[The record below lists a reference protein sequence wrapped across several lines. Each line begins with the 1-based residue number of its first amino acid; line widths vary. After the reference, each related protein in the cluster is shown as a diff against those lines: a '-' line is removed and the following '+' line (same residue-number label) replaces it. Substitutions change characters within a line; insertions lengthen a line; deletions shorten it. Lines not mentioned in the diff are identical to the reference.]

1 MSSQTGSKIAPI
13 DTVDDKFNKLT
24 TKDDPEKHY
33 ELLQMIGS
41 GSYGEVAK
49 ARRKADGVI
58 AAVKLV
64 KLEPGE
70 ELDEVLNEVNFLRDC
85 QHPNIVAYFGCFMK
99 KGAVKGQ
106 KIVWICM
113 EFCGGG
119 SVESAYKSTKV
130 PLLETEIMVIIRE
143 SLLGLAFLHDCQ
155 KLHRDIKCGNILL
168 TEDGQVKLADFGV
181 STQLTRTLAKRNTF
195 IGTPYWMAPEV
206 ITSEQQGTYYDH
218 KADIWSLAIT
228 AIEMA
233 ECAPPMFD
241 MHPMRVLFMIPK
253 MEVPTLKPGKW
264 SNEFK
269 DYLKVSLQKDPDAR
283 PEARQL
289 LQHPFVRVQQGA
301 KDIIKQLVEKARQ
314 AKKEKAQ
321 AKKEEEVPSSEGAS
335 EDEDQTGEKEKGN
348 PTPILQPTS
357 PPQPEVQQVQQ
368 QVQNMKIVDPN
379 MANRK
384 VVFKAKRLC
393 RLAKKV
399 NCATFI
405 GQHLLIGTDDGL
417 FGFSSVD
424 SKLIALSNRRY
435 VQMHVIPHIELM
447 ISRSGKQEMVATHEL
462 TDIADFDLKT
472 GKQFE
477 TVYKMKKIRESK
489 GCETYHLDVIEDA
502 VYLCIQLPKS
512 IYVLKWAPQPFFKF
526 MKVKELNFTGTI
538 DSIDVMHLSQ
548 DTNVVIGSSG
558 SFILYDANGASNRV
572 YEDTS
577 LGRCLKSFTFNS
589 QLFLCYE
596 SCCLVMQDGIV
607 VKKIQFRHSAS
618 HIGKKN
624 LFSLHAN

>member
-1 MSSQTGSKIAPI
+1 MDSE
-13 DTVDDKFNKLT
+13 DRFNKQLT

-49 ARRKADGVI
+49 ARRKIDGMIV
-58 AAVKLV
+58 AVKLV

-70 ELDEVLNEVNFLRDC
+70 DLDEVLNEVNFLRDC
-85 QHPNIVAYFGCFMK
+85 QHPNIVGYFGCYMK

-119 SVESAYKSTKV
+119 SVESAYKSTKI
-130 PLLETEIMVIIRE
+130 PLLEPEIQVIIRE

-206 ITSEQQGTYYDH
+206 ITSEQQGTFYDH
-218 KADIWSLAIT
+218 KSDIWSLAIT
-228 AIEMA
+228 SIEMA

-253 MEVPTLKPGKW
+253 MDAPTLKPGKW
-264 SNEFK
+264 SNDFK
-269 DYLKVSLQKDPDAR
+269 DYLKICLLKDPDAR

-289 LQHPFVRVQQGA
+289 LQHPFVRPQQGA
-301 KDIIKQLVEKARQ
+301 REIIKLLVEKSRQ
-314 AKKEKAQ
+314 AKKDKKD
-321 AKKEEEVPSSEGAS
+321 AKKEEEPPSSEEVS
-335 EDEDQTGEKEKGN
+335 EDERPAEPPVPKQRQGSQN
-348 PTPILQPTS
+348 APILQPIS
-357 PPQPEVQQVQQ
+357 PPIPEKEL
-368 QVQNMKIVDPN
+368 QNLNVNKD
-379 MANRK
+379 ANRK
-384 VVFKAKRLC
+384 IVFKAKRLC

-405 GQHLLIGTDDGL
+405 GSHLLIGTDDGL
-417 FGFSSVD
+417 FGFSASD

-435 VQMHVIPHIELM
+435 VQMHVIPHIQLM

-462 TDIADFDLKT
+462 NDLDEFDLKA

-489 GCETYHLDVIEDA
+489 DCDSYKIDVINEN

-512 IYVLKWAPQPFFKF
+512 IFVLKWAPQPFFKF
-526 MKVKELNFTGTI
+526 MKVREINFTSTI
-538 DSIDVMHLSQ
+538 DSIDVVHLNSE
-548 DTNVVIGSSG
+548 DPSVVVGNSG
-558 SFILYDANGASNRV
+558 AYLVHDNNGQSNKIH
-572 YEDTS
+572 EDTS
-577 LGRCLKSFTFNS
+577 LGRCLKSFAFNK

-596 SCCLVMQDGIV
+596 SCCLVLQDGAV

-618 HIGKKN
+618 HIGT
-624 LFSLHAN
+624 FHS

>member
-1 MSSQTGSKIAPI
+1 MSQTSKITPM
-13 DTVDDKFNKLT
+13 DSEDRFNKLT

-33 ELLQMIGS
+33 EILQMIGS

-49 ARRKADGVI
+49 ARKRIDGSI

-85 QHPNIVAYFGCFMK
+85 QHPNIVGYFGCYMK

-106 KIVWICM
+106 KIIWICM

-119 SVESAYKSTKV
+119 SVESAYKATKI
-130 PLLETEIMVIIRE
+130 PLLETEIMIIIRE

-218 KADIWSLAIT
+218 KSDIWSLAIT

-253 MEVPTLKPGKW
+253 MDVPTLKPTGKW
-264 SNEFK
+264 SNDFK
-269 DYLKVSLQKDPDAR
+269 DYLKICLIKDPDQR
-283 PEARQL
+283 PEARAL
-289 LQHPFVRVQQGA
+289 LQHPFVRPQQQSR
-301 KDIIKQLVEKARQ
+301 DIIKHLVDKARV
-314 AKKEKAQ
+314 AKKDQQKN
-321 AKKEEEVPSSEGAS
+321 KKEEEVSSQEAS
-335 EDEDQTGEKEKGN
+335 EDEKME

-357 PPQPEVQQVQQ
+357 PPQPELAQVQKEM
-368 QVQNMKIVDPN
+368 QNLSAKEIQSQN
-379 MANRK
+379 ANK
-384 VVFKAKRLC
+384 KLVFKAKRLC

-405 GQHLLIGTDDGL
+405 GPHLLIGTEDGL
-417 FGFSSVD
+417 FGFSASD

-435 VQMHVIPHIELM
+435 VQMHVIPSIQLM

-462 TDIADFDLKT
+462 NDLDEFDLKA

-477 TVYKMKKIRESK
+477 TLYKMKKIRESK
-489 GCETYHLDVIEDA
+489 GCDTYHLNVIEEN
-502 VYLCIQLPKS
+502 VYLCIQLAKS

-526 MKVKELNFTGTI
+526 MKLREINFTSNI
-538 DSIDVMHLSQ
+538 DAIDVVSLNNQ
-548 DTNVVIGSSG
+548 EGQVVLGSTGVYS
-558 SFILYDANGASNRV
+558 IYDANGVSSKLHD
-572 YEDTS
+572 DTS
-577 LGRCLKSFTFNS
+577 LGRCLKAFSYNN

-596 SCCLVMQDGIV
+596 SCCLVFVDGTV

-618 HIGKKN
+618 HIGIFN
-624 LFSLHAN
+624 SFSVYAY

>member
-1 MSSQTGSKIAPI
+1 MSSSQTSKITPM
-13 DTVDDKFNKLT
+13 DSEDRFNKQLT
-24 TKDDPEKHY
+24 TRDDPEKHY

-49 ARRKADGVI
+49 AKRKIDGMI

-70 ELDEVLNEVNFLRDC
+70 DLDEVLNEVNFLRDC
-85 QHPNIVAYFGCFMK
+85 QHPNIVGYFGCYMK

-119 SVESAYKSTKV
+119 SVESAYKATKI
-130 PLLETEIMVIIRE
+130 PLLEVEIMVIIRE

-206 ITSEQQGTYYDH
+206 ITSEQQGTFYDH
-218 KADIWSLAIT
+218 KSDIWSLAIT
-228 AIEMA
+228 SIEMA

-253 MEVPTLKPGKW
+253 MDAPTLKPGKW
-264 SNEFK
+264 SNDFK
-269 DYLKVSLQKDPDAR
+269 DYLKICLLKDPDQR

-289 LQHPFVRVQQGA
+289 LQHPFVKPQQGA
-301 KDIIKQLVEKARQ
+301 REVIKLLVEKSRQ
-314 AKKEKAQ
+314 AKKDKQ
-321 AKKEEEVPSSEGAS
+321 QLKKEEHVSSEEPS
-335 EDEDQTGEKEKGN
+335 EDERPEV

-357 PPQPEVQQVQQ
+357 PPHPEATQAQLELQNLKLKDNTSQQAGV
-368 QVQNMKIVDPN
+368 NI
-379 MANRK
+379 NRK
-384 VVFKAKRLC
+384 IVFKAKRLC

-405 GQHLLIGTDDGL
+405 GTHLLIGTDDGL
-417 FGFSSVD
+417 FGFSAAD

-435 VQMHVIPHIELM
+435 VQMHVIPHIQLM

-462 TDIADFDLKT
+462 NDMDEFDLKA

-489 GCETYHLDVIEDA
+489 GCESYHLDIIDES
-502 VYLCIQLPKS
+502 VYLCIQLAKS
-512 IYVLKWAPQPFFKF
+512 IFVLKWAPQPFFKF
-526 MKVKELNFTGTI
+526 MKVREISFVSTI
-538 DSIDVMHLSQ
+538 DSIDVVHLTNQ
-548 DTNVVIGSSG
+548 DASVVLGTNGAYVV
-558 SFILYDANGASNRV
+558 YDANGSSSKMH
-572 YEDTS
+572 EDTS
-577 LGRCLKSFTFNS
+577 LGRCLKSFSFNN

-596 SCCLVMQDGIV
+596 SCCLVLQDGIV
-607 VKKIQFRHSAS
+607 VKKIQFRHAAS
-618 HIGKKN
+618 HIGT
-624 LFSLHAN
+624 AN